1 MEYMVSAPDHTHD
14 DEPATHVT
22 TSVARRIESGREH
35 DFVTWTDAG
44 IALART
50 FPGFLGGGWLR
61 SSTKLD
67 EYYVVYRFVD
77 DAALDDWNSSPV
89 RRAWL
94 SRGEGVAVDYATHR
108 LSGIE
113 GWFEPQSTLT
123 NAVRVMGAP
132 PPRWKQAI
140 TIWLGFFPLSL
151 LINFLVIPHLGA
163 LPLVVKTLI
172 DNHQHAD
179 HGLSRAAVDHA
190 TTQAVAPL
198 RNARWQSPSL
208 DGVAGG
214 RSDEQPH
221 PQVRKDVI
229 SSNV

>member
-1 MEYMVSAPDHTHD
+1 MEDMVSVPDHD
-14 DEPATHVT
+14 DAPATQHVT

-61 SSTKLD
+61 SSSKPD
-67 EYYVVYRFVD
+67 EYYVVYRFADD
-77 DAALDDWNSSPV
+77 DALEDWNSSPV

-94 SRGEGVAVDYATHR
+94 SRGEGVAVEYATHR

-132 PPRWKQAI
+132 PPRRKQAV
-140 TIWLGFFPLSL
+140 TIWLGFFPMSL

-163 LPLVVKTLI
+163 MPLVLKTLI
-172 DNHQHAD
+172 
-179 HGLSRAAVDHA
+179 A
-190 TTQAVAPL
+190 TLINTPIMVYLVLPWITRRL
-198 RNARWQSPSL
+198 KPWL
-208 DGVAGG
+208 
-214 RSDEQPH
+214 H
-221 PQVRKDVI
+221 
-229 SSNV
+229 